1 MQLYSE
7 EWKLNRV
14 ITTTGVGPGNADI
27 SMAVVLLGKDLIR
40 LKREARLKGGFYVS
54 PEAKL
59 LFIVRI
65 HGINA
70 MDPKTRKILQLL
82 RLRQN
87 CILMEQRKKGDWEF
101 RRRAAERVVVQ
112 EEVAKEMS
120 SNYIGVTA
128 SDNKQY
134 EFEHPQNLMSKV
146 VVLLC
151 PGHTPGMDIVKSSN
165 FVTKNGSFKLS

>member
-1 MQLYSE
+1 MRA
-7 EWKLNRV
+7 K
-14 ITTTGVGPGNADI
+14 
-27 SMAVVLLGKDLIR
+27 GKDLIR

-82 RLRQN
+82 RLRQKYVWALN
-87 CILMEQRKKGDWEF
+87 KDDILLVTPALTNTGRKEIGSLEEGQPKELQYRWRLQRVHVCIG
-101 RRRAAERVVVQ
+101 
-112 EEVAKEMS
+112 EMS